1 MNVLV
6 HRVQLGALTQSLNVL
21 MSSAIPAN
29 DFESITQYELSQNV
43 SMLYSSK
50 TESLPNPSFCSLN
63 NE

>member
-29 DFESITQYELSQNV
+29 DFESITQCELSQNV

-50 TESLPNPSFCSLN
+50 TESLPNPSFLQLG
-63 NE
+63 